1 MKKIFVIFLTILC
14 ASNLFAKSVE
24 EEVLEAANSMKRLTI
39 NKNGIPNKII
49 KQSQAIVIIPGSWKV
64 GFLLA
69 GKYGEGIASIRKED
83 GTWSNP
89 FFITLG
95 GGSLGFQLGVESA
108 DTIFVFRTK
117 NSVKELLSQKFTLG
131 IGASASAGPMGAN
144 IEKNSEI
151 NMQAEIF
158 SYSQTSGLFAGA
170 SFEGASISNNDAKN
184 RALYGNDMSVLKI
197 VNSDLRSDI
206 YSIDQFFKIITNYT
220 SN

>member
-1 MKKIFVIFLTILC
+1 M
-14 ASNLFAKSVE
+14 
-24 EEVLEAANSMKRLTI
+24 
-39 NKNGIPNKII
+39 
-49 KQSQAIVIIPGSWKV
+49 
-64 GFLLA
+64 
-69 GKYGEGIASIRKED
+69 
-83 GTWSNP
+83 
-89 FFITLG
+89 
-95 GGSLGFQLGVESA
+95 
-108 DTIFVFRTK
+108 
-117 NSVKELLSQKFTLG
+117 SQKFTLG

-206 YSIDQFFKIITNYT
+206 YSIDQFLKL
-220 SN
+220 